1 MTRVV
6 LLGLD
11 GFPNRAIGP
20 ELTPRLWDLAQRGGR
35 APDGGVTDLPSST
48 DPGFCSLLTG
58 CRPATHGVLTTSWR
72 FARLPD
78 WAGAQAPR
86 VPAIFDACRAGGV
99 RTAAIVADDR
109 GLLCTDSADRR
120 WPPDGVIPPG
130 TPLDAHGYPVN
141 AAVLPHLLDA
151 IGDPSLG
158 FVFGHINEADT
169 AGHDYGPESD
179 AARACYRAT
188 DESVGVVLDA
198 LASRWAD
205 TVVVIVSDHDMQA
218 RDSSP
223 PVDPMTNGTDGGWD
237 AYIPDG
243 GSALIH
249 LKPGVDP
256 EHAGAALLRIDGIE
270 TWVRS
275 NDSLL
280 IAGSKPGRIFAAPRY
295 PSGGFHG
302 APITARTVALVGGG
316 DPVVRRIARA
326 IASRRPH
333 LADWA
338 PTIAPLLG
346 VALGRVD
353 GRDMLR

>member
-11 GFPNRAIGP
+11 GFPHRAIGP
-20 ELTPRLWDLAQRGGR
+20 ELTPRLWDLARRGGR

-58 CRPATHGVLTTSWR
+58 CKPATHGVLTTSWR
-72 FARLPD
+72 FATLPD
-78 WAGAQAPR
+78 WAGLKTPR
-86 VPAIFDACRAGGV
+86 VPAIFDACRAAGI

-109 GLLCTDSADRR
+109 GLLCTGSADRR

-130 TPLDAHGYPVN
+130 TALDAHGYPVN
-141 AAVLPHLLDA
+141 AAVLPHLLAAVADS
-151 IGDPSLG
+151 SLG

-169 AGHDYGPESD
+169 VGHDDGPESD
-179 AARACYRAT
+179 PAHASYRAT
-188 DESVGVVLDA
+188 DQLVGEVLDA
-198 LASRWAD
+198 LKSRWAD
-205 TVVVIVSDHDMQA
+205 TVVVIVSDHDMQS

-223 PVDPMTNGTDGGWD
+223 PVDPMANGSDGWD
-237 AYIPDG
+237 GYIPDG

-249 LKPGVDP
+249 LKPGVEP
-256 EHAGAALLRIDGIE
+256 EQAGAALLRIDGVE
-270 TWVRS
+270 TWVPAT
-275 NDSLL
+275 DSVLV
-280 IAGSKPGRIFAAPRY
+280 AGLKPGRIAAAPRY
-295 PSGGFHG
+295 PTGGFHG

-316 DPVVRRIARA
+316 DAAVRKIAGA
-326 IASRRPH
+326 IAARRPH

-346 VALGRVD
+346 IDLGRVD
-353 GRDMLR
+353 GVSLLG